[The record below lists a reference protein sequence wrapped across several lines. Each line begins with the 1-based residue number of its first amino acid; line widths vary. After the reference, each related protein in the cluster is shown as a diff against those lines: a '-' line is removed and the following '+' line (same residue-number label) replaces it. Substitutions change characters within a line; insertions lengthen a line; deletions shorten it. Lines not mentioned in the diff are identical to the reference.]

1 MKFKI
6 TRNIITLSS
15 ILVLSNY
22 ITYFLSN
29 KHGKRKIRQAQSQ
42 AQAQALQIYTK
53 FNPDFLI
60 PLNLKRAEIIV
71 IMNPIDSSTP
81 MLWLDNTFTRNNW
94 PDPPFQKHQ
103 KKEALKYILEKGK
116 GVIDCGAHIGDFGV
130 CLAVMLKALK
140 RSDIIV
146 YCIDPS
152 KEKCDFMTNAIDR
165 TFPYGTEVEIFSF
178 ESLEKSWK
186 IAKKPSEREHVTPF
200 MCDPKNGFK
209 LINIKLKENYSHF
222 RYTVD
227 RIEDLQL
234 VKKIIKNIV
243 ERPILMK
250 NIINLYKKNPELFEI
265 NKHIEHDGHLSALK
279 KDEEYFKCNKD
290 NKKSIV

>member
-1 MKFKI
+1 MICCIIQARTGSTRLPKKVIEKI
-6 TRNIITLSS
+6 DSKNTVLDYVINQVKCSKKIEKIIVATTDLIEDDVIWQYANLQKIECFRGSSEDVLDRFYQCAKKNSAENIVRITADNPLIDPNIID
-15 ILVLSNY
+15 V
-22 ITYFLSN
+22 
-29 KHGKRKIRQAQSQ
+29 
-42 AQAQALQIYTK
+42 
-53 FNPDFLI
+53 
-60 PLNLKRAEIIV
+60 IIE
-71 IMNPIDSSTP
+71 
-81 MLWLDNTFTRNNW
+81 RY
-94 PDPPFQKHQ
+94 K
-103 KKEALKYILEKGK
+103 
-116 GVIDCGAHIGDFGV
+116 
-130 CLAVMLKALK
+130 
-140 RSDIIV
+140 
-146 YCIDPS
+146 
-152 KEKCDFMTNAIDR
+152 KEKCDFMTNATDR